1 MHVAQV
7 AHNYC
12 AGLIFKTPNK
22 QRLAKTV
29 DSMNFPLHAEYRYN
43 RADMRHKRESEMKN
57 IIAAGAIAATSVIA
71 PQIASA
77 QSATVQQ
84 IMERGTMLCSGHN
97 GSYFGFVEVN
107 DQNEWK
113 GLDIDLCRAL
123 TTAIL
128 GDPDANQIVPLS
140 WAQRFP
146 ALQSGDV
153 DVIIKA
159 TGWTMGRDTELGLQF
174 SLPYFFGGT
183 QFMAHGDL
191 GITDA
196 TGLEG
201 GTVCVE
207 AGTTIERL
215 AANHMASIGV
225 EHTMVSYESQAELRS
240 AYLAN
245 RCDAFAGW
253 GPNLAVLR
261 ATELDNPDAHV
272 ILNDQL
278 SSEPISA
285 AMRQGDDGFV
295 DTVNWMIAA
304 LLIAEEEGITSANVE
319 EMAANPPNPRVARL
333 LGAEPGMGE
342 RLGMRDTWAKEM
354 IAAVGNFAEIYD
366 RNLGK
371 DSPYGLER
379 GLNSLWSHGGVLYAP
394 ILD

>member
-1 MHVAQV
+1 MG
-7 AHNYC
+7 NS
-12 AGLIFKTPNK
+12 
-22 QRLAKTV
+22 QRV
-29 DSMNFPLHAEYRYN
+29 VR
-43 RADMRHKRESEMKN
+43 
-57 IIAAGAIAATSVIA
+57 AIAAAAVLIA
-71 PQIASA
+71 VPAMAFAES
-77 QSATVQQ
+77 STVKT
-84 IMERGTMLCSGHN
+84 IKERGTMLCSGHN

-107 DQNEWK
+107 DKNEWK

-128 GDPDANQIVPLS
+128 GDPGKAQIVPLS

-183 QFMAHGDL
+183 QLMTHAELEITQASEL
-191 GITDA
+191 G
-196 TGLEG
+196 G

-207 AGTTIERL
+207 AGTTIERIVADYL
-215 AANHMASIGV
+215 QTLGV
-225 EHTMVSYESQAELRS
+225 EHTMVSYEKAAELRS

-261 ATELDNPDAHV
+261 ATEIDNPDRHI
-272 ILNDQL
+272 ILKDQL

-285 AMRQGDDGFV
+285 AMRQGDEDFV
-295 DTVNWMIAA
+295 DLVNWMIAA
-304 LLIAEEEGITSANVE
+304 LLLAEEHGVTQANVN
-319 EMAANPPNPRVARL
+319 EMAAKPSNPTVARL
-333 LGAEPGMGE
+333 LGSTPGIGE
-342 RLGMRDTWAKEM
+342 RLGLRDTWAREM

-366 RNLGK
+366 RNLGAG
-371 DSPYGLER
+371 SPYNLDR
-379 GLNSLWSHGGVLYAP
+379 GLNNLWSHGGVLYAP

>member
-1 MHVAQV
+1 MNRFLGAAV
-7 AHNYC
+7 
-12 AGLIFKTPNK
+12 IF
-22 QRLAKTV
+22 
-29 DSMNFPLHAEYRYN
+29 
-43 RADMRHKRESEMKN
+43 
-57 IIAAGAIAATSVIA
+57 AAGVFA

-77 QSATVQQ
+77 QSATVKQ
-84 IMERGTMLCSGHN
+84 IEDRGKMLCSGHN

-107 DQNEWK
+107 DKNEWK

-128 GDPDANQIVPLS
+128 GDPDKNQIVPLS

-191 GITDA
+191 GISDA

-201 GTVCVE
+201 GTICVE

-215 AANHMASIGV
+215 AANYLQTLKV
-225 EHTMVSYESQAELRS
+225 EHKMVSYESAAELRAS
-240 AYLAN
+240 YLAN

-261 ATELDNPDAHV
+261 ATEIENPDEHI
-272 ILNDQL
+272 ILSDQL

-285 AMRQGDDGFV
+285 AMRQGDEAFV
-295 DTVNWMIAA
+295 DVVNWMLAS
-304 LLIAEEEGITSANVE
+304 LLIAEEEGITAANVE
-319 EMAANPPNPRVARL
+319 EMAANPANPRVARL
-333 LGAEPGMGE
+333 LGVEPGMGE
-342 RLGMRDTWAKEM
+342 RLGMRDTWAREM

-371 DSPYGLER
+371 DSPYNLDR
-379 GLNSLWSHGGVLYAP
+379 GLNSLWSDGGVLYAP

>member
-1 MHVAQV
+1 
-7 AHNYC
+7 
-12 AGLIFKTPNK
+12 
-22 QRLAKTV
+22 
-29 DSMNFPLHAEYRYN
+29 
-43 RADMRHKRESEMKN
+43 MKK
-57 IIAAGAIAATSVIA
+57 ILLTSAIAAASLMTPQTAIA
-71 PQIASA
+71 D
-77 QSATVQQ
+77 SATVKQ
-84 IMERGTMLCSGHN
+84 IEDRGTLLCSGHN

-107 DQNEWK
+107 DNNEWK

-128 GDPDANQIVPLS
+128 GDPDKNQIVPLS

-201 GTVCVE
+201 GTICVE

-215 AANHMASIGV
+215 TANYLQTIGI
-225 EHTMVSYESQAELRS
+225 EHNMVSYESAAELRS

-261 ATELDNPDAHV
+261 ATEIDNPDAHV
-272 ILNDQL
+272 ILGDQL

-285 AMRQGDDGFV
+285 AMRQGDEGFV
-295 DTVNWMIAA
+295 DVVNWMLAA
-304 LLIAEEEGITSANVE
+304 LLIAEEEGITSANVD
-319 EMAANPPNPRVARL
+319 EMAADPANPRVARL
-333 LGAEPGMGE
+333 LGVEPGMGE
-342 RLGMRDTWAKEM
+342 RLGMRDTWAREM

-371 DSPYGLER
+371 DSPYKLDR
-379 GLNSLWSHGGVLYAP
+379 GLNNLWSHGGVLYAP

>member
-1 MHVAQV
+1 MIKSFAIS
-7 AHNYC
+7 AILA
-12 AGLIFKTPNK
+12 AGLVAP
-22 QRLAKTV
+22 QLA
-29 DSMNFPLHAEYRYN
+29 SA
-43 RADMRHKRESEMKN
+43 ESETLK
-57 IIAAGAIAATSVIA
+57 
-71 PQIASA
+71 QIE
-77 QSATVQQ
+77 
-84 IMERGTMLCSGHN
+84 ERGTLLCSGHN

-107 DQNEWK
+107 DKNEWK

-128 GDPDANQIVPLS
+128 GDPDKNQIVPLS

-196 TGLEG
+196 SGLEG
-201 GTVCVE
+201 GTICVE

-215 AANHMASIGV
+215 AANYLQTIKVDHK
-225 EHTMVSYESQAELRS
+225 MVSYESAAELRA

-245 RCDAFAGW
+245 RCDSFAGW

-261 ATELDNPDAHV
+261 ATEIENPDDHI
-272 ILNDQL
+272 ILSDQL

-285 AMRQGDDGFV
+285 AMRQGDEEFV
-295 DTVNWMIAA
+295 DIVNWMLAA
-304 LLIAEEEGITSANVE
+304 LLIAEEEGITSANVAE
-319 EMAANPPNPRVARL
+319 KAADPANPRVARL
-333 LGAEPGMGE
+333 LGVEPGMGE
-342 RLGMRDTWAKEM
+342 RLGMRDTWAREM

-371 DSPYGLER
+371 DSPYNLDR
-379 GLNSLWSHGGVLYAP
+379 GLNNLWSNQGVLYAP

>member
-1 MHVAQV
+1 MFQNLTA
-7 AHNYC
+7 A
-12 AGLIFKTPNK
+12 A
-22 QRLAKTV
+22 LA
-29 DSMNFPLHAEYRYN
+29 
-43 RADMRHKRESEMKN
+43 
-57 IIAAGAIAATSVIA
+57 AAAISVLPASGAM
-71 PQIASA
+71 A

-84 IMERGTMLCSGHN
+84 IVERGTLLCSGHN

-107 DQNEWK
+107 DQNEWR

-128 GDPDANQIVPLS
+128 GDPTAVQIVPLS

-191 GITDA
+191 GITEA
-196 TGLEG
+196 TGLDG
-201 GTVCVE
+201 GTICVE
-207 AGTTIERL
+207 AGTTIERIS
-215 AANHMASIGV
+215 ANYLSTIGV
-225 EHTMVSYESQAELRS
+225 EHTMVSYESAAELRA

-261 ATELDNPDAHV
+261 ATEIDNPDAHI
-272 ILNDQL
+272 ILSDQL

-285 AMRQGDDGFV
+285 AMRQGDEDFV
-295 DTVNWMIAA
+295 DVVNWMLAA
-304 LLIAEEEGITSANVE
+304 LLIAEEEGITKANVA
-319 EMAANPPNPRVARL
+319 EMAASPANPRVSRL

-342 RLGMRDTWAKEM
+342 RLGLRDTWAREM
-354 IAAVGNFAEIYD
+354 IAEVGNFAEIYD
-366 RNLGK
+366 RNLGSE
-371 DSPYGLER
+371 SPYNLDR
-379 GLNSLWSHGGVLYAP
+379 GLNNLWSHGGVLYAP

>member
-1 MHVAQV
+1 MLSKTTMVGVAMAAMTLAPVSALAESPTVAQ
-7 AHNYC
+7 
-12 AGLIFKTPNK
+12 IK
-22 QRLAKTV
+22 
-29 DSMNFPLHAEYRYN
+29 
-43 RADMRHKRESEMKN
+43 
-57 IIAAGAIAATSVIA
+57 
-71 PQIASA
+71 
-77 QSATVQQ
+77 
-84 IMERGTMLCSGHN
+84 ERGTLLCSGHN

-128 GDPDANQIVPLS
+128 GDPNANQIIPLS

-183 QFMAHGDL
+183 QFMAHGEL
-191 GITDA
+191 GITEAKD
-196 TGLEG
+196 LDG
-201 GTVCVE
+201 GTICVE
-207 AGTTIERL
+207 AGTTIERI
-215 AANHMASIGV
+215 AANYLSTIGV
-225 EHTMVSYESQAELRS
+225 EHTMVSYESAAELRA
-240 AYLAN
+240 AYVAN

-261 ATELDNPDAHV
+261 ATEIENPDAHI

-285 AMRQGDDGFV
+285 AMRQGDEEFV
-295 DTVNWMIAA
+295 DVVNWMLAA
-304 LLIAEEEGITSANVE
+304 MLIAEEEGVTMANVE
-319 EMAANPPNPRVARL
+319 EMAANPPNPKVARL

-342 RLGMRDTWAKEM
+342 RLGLRDTWAREM
-354 IAAVGNFAEIYD
+354 IAAVGNFGEVYD
-366 RNLGK
+366 RNLGAN
-371 DSPYGLER
+371 SPYKLDR
-379 GLNSLWSHGGVLYAP
+379 GLNNLWSHGGVLYAP

>member
-1 MHVAQV
+1 MFCKVSLAAALAASVAV
-7 AHNYC
+7 VPT
-12 AGLIFKTPNK
+12 L
-22 QRLAKTV
+22 
-29 DSMNFPLHAEYRYN
+29 
-43 RADMRHKRESEMKN
+43 
-57 IIAAGAIAATSVIA
+57 
-71 PQIASA
+71 ASA
-77 QSATVQQ
+77 ESATVQQ
-84 IMERGTMLCSGHN
+84 IQERGTLLCSGHN

-107 DQNEWK
+107 DQNEWR

-128 GDPDANQIVPLS
+128 GDPDAVQIVPLS

-153 DVIIKA
+153 DLIIKA

-196 TGLEG
+196 TGLDG
-201 GTVCVE
+201 GTICVE
-207 AGTTIERL
+207 AGTTIERIS
-215 AANHMASIGV
+215 ANYLSTIGV
-225 EHTMVSYESQAELRS
+225 EHTMISYESAAELRA
-240 AYLAN
+240 AYVAN

-261 ATELDNPDAHV
+261 ATEIENPEAHI
-272 ILNDQL
+272 ILSDQL

-285 AMRQGDDGFV
+285 AMRQGDEDFV
-295 DTVNWMIAA
+295 DVVNWMLAS
-304 LLIAEEEGITSANVE
+304 LLIAEEEGITMDNVD

-342 RLGMRDTWAKEM
+342 RLGLRDSWAREM
-354 IAAVGNFAEIYD
+354 IAAVGNFEEIYD

-371 DSPYGLER
+371 NSPYQLER